1 MTQSLLTILF
11 PIVTFMISC
20 GQIQPAKQNKPNNII
35 APPVRENDIIVGG
48 FCDECE
54 IMYEGMPPIEKIG
67 WETTIANKTEPGE
80 RMEINGTVFMRDGN
94 TPAKNIILYIYHTSS
109 NGYYESSDTQTLG
122 RRHGHLRGWV
132 QTNSHGKF
140 KFHSIRPAPYPN
152 RNSPAHIHMLVK
164 EPGKSL
170 YYIDEV
176 WFDDDP
182 LISKK
187 LNDESENR
195 GGNLIIPLSKN
206 KDDFWSGNLSITL
219 GLNIPDYK

>member
-1 MTQSLLTILF
+1 
-11 PIVTFMISC
+11 
-20 GQIQPAKQNKPNNII
+20 
-35 APPVRENDIIVGG
+35 
-48 FCDECE
+48 
-54 IMYEGMPPIEKIG
+54 
-67 WETTIANKTEPGE
+67 
-80 RMEINGTVFMRDGN
+80 
-94 TPAKNIILYIYHTSS
+94 
-109 NGYYESSDTQTLG
+109 
-122 RRHGHLRGWV
+122 
-132 QTNSHGKF
+132 
-140 KFHSIRPAPYPN
+140 
-152 RNSPAHIHMLVK
+152 IHMLVK